1 MGIYS
6 IIETTWEAQEPTK
19 LEIAKIENYLD
30 KYGNHYTDNNYSVS
44 ERKNLILIIVESL
57 NSWVINFKIDNIEVT
72 PFLNQLCCQSNSIV
86 ALKMQPQVKD
96 GRSSDAHFIYNT
108 GILPL
113 KKGAVAMRY
122 GKAIYPSLA
131 KALKNYT
138 TIEFICDDAKFWNQ
152 KVTAYSYG

>member
-1 MGIYS
+1 MGS
-6 IIETTWEAQEPTK
+6 SGTNKTGNC
-19 LEIAKIENYLD
+19 KIENYLD

-113 KKGAVAMRY
+113 KKVQLPCGMEKQSILRLP
-122 GKAIYPSLA
+122 KH
-131 KALKNYT
+131 
-138 TIEFICDDAKFWNQ
+138 
-152 KVTAYSYG
+152 